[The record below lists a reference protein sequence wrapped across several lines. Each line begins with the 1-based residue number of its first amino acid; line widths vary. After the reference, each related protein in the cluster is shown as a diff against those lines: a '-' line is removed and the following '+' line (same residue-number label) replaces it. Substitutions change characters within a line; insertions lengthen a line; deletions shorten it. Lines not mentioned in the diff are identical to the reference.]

1 MEDAQGERDKFV
13 ENLDLVSDVKRV
25 FSRACHPDLKLET
38 LLVREKT
45 GGNCLQG
52 TGGIAPAEGF
62 PPVHNLKRR
71 IQKNCLAG
79 LSPKV
84 ESQDHFG
91 FIPSAWS

>member
-38 LLVREKT
+38 LVVPEKT
-45 GGNCLQG
+45 GGNGLQSA
-52 TGGIAPAEGF
+52 GGIAPAEGF
-62 PPVHNLKRR
+62 PPAHNLKRL

-84 ESQDHFG
+84 ESQDHFV
-91 FIPSAWS
+91 FFPSAWS